1 MGKTYKD
8 QKNFDRFSYAQSI
21 GRAQRGGVEGTKSGK
36 NGYKRKF
43 KNERAAQE
51 QYA

>member
-36 NGYKRKF
+36 F